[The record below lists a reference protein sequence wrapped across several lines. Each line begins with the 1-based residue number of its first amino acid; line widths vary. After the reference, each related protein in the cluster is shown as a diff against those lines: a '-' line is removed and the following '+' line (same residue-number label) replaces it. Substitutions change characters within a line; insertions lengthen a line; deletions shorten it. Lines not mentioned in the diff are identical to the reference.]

1 MKNKTWFKYFIISY
15 LLVLSKANAQTLEIS
30 IDRNS
35 LKIGEQTNLTL
46 KAEIPKSI
54 RSTWPLFTDSI
65 NGMEIVKIG
74 KIDTVS
80 KSKTIQLTQNIVIT
94 SFDSGVFVIQP
105 IALYSTSDSIISNA
119 LAIKFTGLQ
128 IDTTLEIK
136 DIKSVIEVP
145 FDYLTLWPYLFL
157 ALIIIA
163 LIIYFIRRKKKTSVL
178 QRIEIVIPPYEDA
191 MNKLNKLKAEK
202 AWESEN
208 IKQYYTELSEVIREF
223 IEKER
228 GIIALEETTDKIL
241 KDLQF
246 LGKDSSNYL
255 KIKLL
260 LIESDLVKFAKSEPS
275 AYTGQNYLEEAFE
288 IIKALKKKETNEN
301 S

>member
-15 LLVLSKANAQTLEIS
+15 LLVLSKANSQTLEIS
-30 IDRNS
+30 VDRNS
-35 LKIGEQTNLTL
+35 IKIGEQTNLTL

-54 RSTWPLFTDSI
+54 KSTWPLFTDSL

-74 KIDTVS
+74 KLDTVS
-80 KSKTIQLTQNIVIT
+80 KAKTLQITQNIVLT

-105 IALYSTSDSIISNA
+105 IALYATSDSILSNA
-119 LAIKFTGLQ
+119 LAIKFIGLE

-145 FDYLTLWPYLFL
+145 FDYLSLWPYLLLLL
-157 ALIIIA
+157 AIIA
-163 LIIYFIRRKKKTSVL
+163 LIIYLIRRKKKTSVL
-178 QRIEIVIPPYEDA
+178 EKVEIIIPPFENA
-191 MNKLNKLKAEK
+191 MKKLNKLKAEK
-202 AWESEN
+202 AWESGN
-208 IKQYYTELSEVIREF
+208 IKQYYTDLSEVIREF

-246 LGKDSSNYL
+246 LGKKSSNYM
-255 KIKLL
+255 KIKSL

-288 IIKALKKKETNEN
+288 IIQALKKKETNEN